1 MTRDILHG
9 GASSTTRSQH
19 SLRTVAE
26 DIAIERGECV
36 AEAFFHMAAVRSLHP
51 ALRAPVVTCRGAA
64 VQDQKATD
72 GAQAAHLLPGQILIG
87 AQPIWALAEAA
98 PGSGLG
104 ADEVGRLSPRLQMC
118 FAKTNSVPAHFNRA
132 DSQAEKMAAAAGGGL
147 KNLFADA
154 VRALW
159 ENARVDAARPLVIDR
174 GNVIR
179 ALGVW
184 FSAVNGVYRAAE
196 QQKRAAVAREREAA
210 AQQRRSDEADVL
222 AAYADSFRVAAEP
235 TRFVRSHLSWI
246 DQVYRW
252 L

>member
-1 MTRDILHG
+1 MARDILHG
-9 GASSTTRSQH
+9 NASSTARSQH

-36 AEAFFHMAAVRSLHP
+36 AEAFFHMAAVRSLYP
-51 ALRAPVVTCRGAA
+51 GLRAPIVTCRGAS
-64 VQDQKATD
+64 VQDQQATD

-98 PGSGLG
+98 PQTGLG
-104 ADEVGRLSPRLQMC
+104 ASELGRLSPRLQMC

-132 DSQAEKMAAAAGGGL
+132 DSRAERMAAAAGGGL
-147 KNLFADA
+147 KRLFADA
-154 VRALW
+154 VRSLW
-159 ENARVDAARPLVIDR
+159 ENARTDVARPLVVDR
-174 GNVIR
+174 DNAIR
-179 ALGVW
+179 AMGLW
-184 FSAVNGVYRAAE
+184 FSSVNGVYRAAE
-196 QQKRAAVAREREAA
+196 QQKRAAAAREREPAA
-210 AQQRRSDEADVL
+210 RERRNDEADVL

-235 TRFVRSHLSWI
+235 TRFVRSHLGWI